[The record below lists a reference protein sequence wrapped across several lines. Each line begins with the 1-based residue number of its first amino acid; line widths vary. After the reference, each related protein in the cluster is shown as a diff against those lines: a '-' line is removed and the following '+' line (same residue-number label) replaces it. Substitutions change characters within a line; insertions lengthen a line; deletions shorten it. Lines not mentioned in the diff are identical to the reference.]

1 MPDIGF
7 TFGRPFAEQQAA
19 FRLRLANMLPT
30 ATWTDLQH
38 NQHDRAFVVAGATKA
53 DLLADL
59 ASAVEKAISQG
70 TTLDQFR
77 KDFREIVQRR
87 GWHGW
92 TGEGSEKG
100 EAWRTRVIYQT
111 NLATSYAAGRRAQL
125 VDGKYKFWVYR
136 HSGAEHPRL
145 HHLAWDGVAL
155 PPDHPFWATHS
166 PPNGWGCGCRLFGA
180 RSAAGIRRMGGDPD
194 KQLPD
199 GWQALD
205 AKTGAPPGI
214 DKGWAYAPG
223 ASTSETILTLKD
235 KLPRLPAQ
243 VGAWMFESWPA
254 RKVPDIER
262 EFGAFVDQALSEF
275 VQGRHIVVGAL
286 KPAWVDAAVARGIT
300 PESAEIAVTDLD
312 VQHAFRGTAHV
323 TAPGTRKIAREAKVD
338 PLDLTWYK
346 QMPRHL
352 RAPQLVI
359 LDTTAKEP
367 TFLLIYDVPGSR
379 AKLVIE
385 VNTWL
390 KKAKAVFNTVRTG
403 RLISLQGLR
412 AQAAREGVYMIE
424 GAMPNDKS

>member
-1 MPDIGF
+1 MPDIGI

-30 ATWTDLQH
+30 ATWTDLQY
-38 NQHDRAFVVAGATKA
+38 NEHDRAFVVAGAMKA

-59 ASAVEKAISQG
+59 AAAVEKAISQG

-166 PPNGWGCGCRLFGA
+166 PPNGWGCGCRMFGA

-199 GWQALD
+199 GWQVPD

-214 DKGWAYAPG
+214 DKGWSYAPG
-223 ASTSETILTLKD
+223 ATVSEAILTLKD

-243 VGAWMFESWPA
+243 VGARMYESWPG
-254 RKVPDIER
+254 RKGADLER
-262 EFGAFVDQALSEF
+262 EFGIFVDRALSEF

-286 KPAWVDAAVARGIT
+286 KPEWVDAAIARGVR
-300 PESAEIAVTDLD
+300 PETAEIIVTDHD
-312 VQHAFRGTAHV
+312 VQHAFRHTPAV
-323 TAPGTRKIAREAKVD
+323 TADLTRRRYGASATPQAKVGPV
-338 PLDLTWYK
+338 PLDWYK
-346 QMPRHL
+346 AIPRHL
-352 RAPQLVI
+352 MNPARVLLDVTQPGAPALV
-359 LDTTAKEP
+359 
-367 TFLLIYDVPGSR
+367 LIYDTGQHG
-379 AKLVIE
+379 AKLVLRI
-385 VNTWL
+385 NYHPKKL
-390 KKAKAVFNTVRTG
+390 KGAFNGVRTARMMNDG
-403 RLISLQGLR
+403 DIAGMLGLPGFH
-412 AQAAREGVYMIE
+412 EVKG
-424 GAMPNDKS
+424 